1 MNRLLFRRVGLLA
14 CLLACACIAPAQR
27 LSCPPMQG
35 HTTPHS
41 MRVWLMVED
50 AQQVQVTLGTQR
62 QSMQL
67 AGRFGWDRHVPMT
80 FDFTGLEP
88 DTEYPLKVE
97 IDGQAWPDTYALR
110 TFQDEAAGSYSFT
123 MGSCALYGTGAFR
136 LIRPGSFT
144 HIYESMLATP
154 SDFFLWLGDN
164 VYLLTGE
171 WDDSSRTYKK
181 YTKVR
186 LEARGNA
193 FMTSRP
199 QYAIRDDHDFGPD
212 NSGADFAN
220 KHITTAAF
228 HDFWPNPP
236 APLLDV
242 PGTFTQFSYRDSDFF
257 LLDGR
262 HNRKAADSS
271 QMYGADQMRWLCRA
285 LEASKATFK
294 FIVTGSQSLSQV
306 NPGETWADYAERTAF
321 LDFVREARIP
331 GVVFLSGDRH
341 FTEMMRYQPE
351 GMYPL
356 YEVTCSPLT
365 SILRR
370 RPLRPNDV
378 EYNNPLRLEGTKLVD
393 HNYGRLSIDGPP
405 NDRVCKVEILDAA
418 GQVVW
423 TREIRANE
431 LKW

>member
-1 MNRLLFRRVGLLA
+1 MNRLLSPVLLA
-14 CLLACACIAPAQR
+14 CLLVSSTFAFGQR

-41 MRVWLMVED
+41 MRIWLMAEG
-50 AQQVQVTLGTQR
+50 AQSVTVTLGG
-62 QSMQL
+62 QSQTMQL
-67 AGRFGWDRHVPMT
+67 AGQFAWDGHVPMT
-80 FDFTGLEP
+80 FDFSGLAAG
-88 DTEYPLKVE
+88 TEYPLAVRL
-97 IDGQAWPDTYALR
+97 DGQAWPTAYALR
-110 TFQDEAAGSYSFT
+110 TFTDDKAGAYSFT
-123 MGSCALYGTGAFR
+123 LGSCALYGTGAFR
-136 LIRPGSFT
+136 LIRPGTFT

-154 SDFFLWLGDN
+154 SDFFLWMGDN

-171 WDDSSRTYKK
+171 WDDSSRTYEK

-212 NSGADFAN
+212 NSGFDFAN
-220 KHITTAAF
+220 KGITTAAF

-236 APLLDV
+236 AALPDV
-242 PGTFTQFSYRDSDFF
+242 PGTFTKFSYRDSDFF

-262 HNRKAADSS
+262 HYRKAADSS
-271 QMYGADQMRWLCRA
+271 QMYGPEQMRWLCRE

-294 FIVTGSQSLSQV
+294 FIATGSQSLSQV
-306 NPGETWADYAERTAF
+306 NPGETWAVYAERSAF
-321 LDFVREARIP
+321 LDFLREARIP

-365 SILRR
+365 SILRK
-370 RPLRPNDV
+370 RPLRKNDV
-378 EYNNPLRLEGTKLVD
+378 EYNNPLRLDGTKLVD
-393 HNYGRLSIDGPP
+393 HNYGRLSIDGPET
-405 NDRVCKVEILDAA
+405 NRVCKVEIFDAV

-423 TREIRANE
+423 TREIRAAE
-431 LKW
+431 LRW